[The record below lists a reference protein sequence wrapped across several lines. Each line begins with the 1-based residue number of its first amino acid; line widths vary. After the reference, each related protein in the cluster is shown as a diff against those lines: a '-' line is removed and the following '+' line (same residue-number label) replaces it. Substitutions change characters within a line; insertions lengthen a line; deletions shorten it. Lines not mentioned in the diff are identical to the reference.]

1 VTVEP
6 KPELRPR
13 ALANGVRVIDC
24 GLQPYARM
32 HPLMQGLVAQR
43 LVGQGRDTLL
53 LVEHPKVI
61 TLGRGAK
68 RSNLLMSEEQLHDAG
83 FSLVETARGG
93 DVTAHGPGQL
103 VAYPIFDLAPDRAD
117 VRRYVRDLGEVMCGV
132 CQAFGIQAVFSPE
145 YIGAWVDDAAPR
157 EVRPWSEQS
166 KKIGAI
172 GVKLSRWV
180 TMHGFAL
187 NITTDASVFAPIIP
201 CGLVGRSV
209 CSLKDF
215 GAVCTMQQAKDE
227 ALLQF
232 ARVFGASFDP
242 AEPESVLP
250 ALEAELL
257 TFANA

>member
-1 VTVEP
+1 VTIEP
-6 KPELRPR
+6 EQEPR
-13 ALANGVRVIDC
+13 ARSLASGVRVIDC
-24 GLQPYARM
+24 GLQPYDRM
-32 HPLMQGLVAQR
+32 HQLMQGLVAQR
-43 LVGQGRDTLL
+43 LAGRGRDTLL

-68 RSNLLMSEEQLHDAG
+68 RSNLLMSEEQLYNAG

-117 VRRYVRDLGEVMCGV
+117 VRRYVRDLGDVMCSV
-132 CQAFGIQAVFSPE
+132 CRAFGIHAVFSPE

-157 EVRPWSEQS
+157 EVRPWSEHS

-209 CSLKDF
+209 CSLRDF
-215 GAVCTMQQAKDE
+215 GALCTMQQAKQE

-232 ARVFGASFDP
+232 ARVFDASFSA

-250 ALEAELL
+250 ELEAELL
-257 TFANA
+257 TYADE